1 MYKLTTQR
9 STIVMYFPSWYSA
22 KGKIK
27 KVESTIPPTIETQNK
42 IFVKAIGIS
51 PTANLRGSINLAYE
65 FIVYI
70 SINSCSH
77 QKMLSELLPEEKRRL
92 HEIEQQLIELER
104 GNSTIHSSDVFLG
117 LQEMSLRLNDLEK
130 LLLRES
136 KAKKD
141 DYRRRLQHLRASH
154 SHVRDSLENYIKRTG
169 SNDYSLQKAKL
180 LASAAAY
187 SQQDLELEMAESG
200 SLSRSSQMIGEYLSI
215 GQETLSELV
224 NQRERLKSIQR
235 KAFDM
240 LNYLGVSNSLL
251 KHIERRDGMDKW
263 IVYGGMIMIVLLLFF
278 VIWFLKK

>member
-1 MYKLTTQR
+1 
-9 STIVMYFPSWYSA
+9 
-22 KGKIK
+22 
-27 KVESTIPPTIETQNK
+27 
-42 IFVKAIGIS
+42 
-51 PTANLRGSINLAYE
+51 
-65 FIVYI
+65 
-70 SINSCSH
+70 
-77 QKMLSELLPEEKRRL
+77 MLSELLPEEKRRL

-154 SHVRDSLENYIKRTG
+154 SHVRDSLENYIKRTC

-180 LASAAAY
+180 LASTATY

-240 LNYLGVSNSLL
+240 LNYLGISNSLL
-251 KHIERRDGMDKW
+251 KYIERRDGMDKW
-263 IVYGGMIMIVLLLFF
+263 IVYGGMIIIVLLLFF